1 MADTYQAVYD
11 AVRSKISNGDI
22 GNAIDRYLHSLN
34 LSHYADMA
42 CQAAQQ
48 AAAETTRPSVL
59 YRPTLFM
66 DGADWCALYG
76 DDLQNGVAGFGKS
89 PADAMTAFDNAWWDK
104 TPSKIAAEEEQQ
116 ERDDNAQFGMG
127 A

>member
-11 AVRSKISNGDI
+11 AVRSRISNGDI
-22 GNAIDRYLHSLN
+22 GSAIERCIYGMN

-42 CQAAQQ
+42 YQAAQQ

-59 YRPTLFM
+59 YRPTIFK

-89 PADAMTAFDNAWWDK
+89 PADAMYAFDNAWWDK
-104 TPSKIAAEEEQQ
+104 TPSKIAAEEKQQ
-116 ERDDNAQFGMG
+116 ERTSNSQFGVG